1 MAKEHC
7 LRRLIL
13 GNRDMTIENVT
24 ELSGCM
30 NGGGKSSRSRETH
43 TNVFQVEDE
52 NVSVFCAIC
61 KICDKPD

>member
-7 LRRLIL
+7 LGRFIL

-30 NGGGKSSRSRETH
+30 NRGRKSSRSRETH
-43 TNVFQVEDE
+43 TNMFKVEDE
-52 NVSVFCAIC
+52 NVSMFCTIC